1 MSQFKIGD
9 FVESISID
17 YAGRVDETDSLGC
30 YVASDLDVR
39 YLFDCQLR
47 LVNDLDKVL
56 EASKPLEAPG
66 GIKHDQGKPTLAL
79 LSPVAIN
86 KIGLVMN
93 YGATKYADHNWRK
106 GISWSRLLSACL
118 RHTFAYIGGE
128 DKDPETG
135 ISHLAHAACCLMF
148 LLEFEETHPELDNRF
163 KLPRKGA

>member
-1 MSQFKIGD
+1 MSQFKVGD
-9 FVESISID
+9 VVETAWGQVSIVES
-17 YAGRVDETDSLGC
+17 TDSKGC
-30 YVASDLDVR
+30 YINLPKAGPVYR
-39 YLFDCQLR
+39 YDSELR
-47 LVNDLDKVL
+47 LANDLDKVL

-66 GIKHDQGKPTLAL
+66 GIKYDQGKPSLAL

-128 DKDPETG
+128 NTDPETG